1 MQATT
6 QQNRPAAIFRT
17 EVLTVRIATDPPGVI
32 DAPGTSAAGIV
43 IHLGP
48 SVVIACRRA
57 SQSHRGLAVH
67 GDIDIVPPHLP
78 SRWEVKQKDTALII
92 GVDGALLRSVSEER
106 GLDFRHIEIL
116 NRFQTRDPQIEH
128 IGWALKVEMETRA
141 TGPLYIDS
149 LATALAVCLVERHS
163 SVSRLKE
170 DKSSL
175 PGRKLRLVLA
185 YIEDNLTR
193 DLSLRTLAS
202 LADIGISQFKKAFRE
217 SRGVPVHQY
226 VIQRRVD
233 RAATLLRNSR
243 LPIGQIATE
252 AGFAHQS
259 HLARHLRRVTG
270 VSPNQLRQD
279 FRDPQDFN
287 RE

>member
-1 MQATT
+1 
-6 QQNRPAAIFRT
+6 
-17 EVLTVRIATDPPGVI
+17 
-32 DAPGTSAAGIV
+32 
-43 IHLGP
+43 
-48 SVVIACRRA
+48 
-57 SQSHRGLAVH
+57 VH
-67 GDIDIVPPHLP
+67 GDIDIVPPHVP

-92 GVDGALLRSVSEER
+92 GVDGALLRSVAEER
-106 GLDFRHIEIL
+106 GLDFRRIAIL

-128 IGWALKVEMETRA
+128 IGWALKAEMETRA
-141 TGPLYIDS
+141 TGRLYTDS
-149 LATALAVCLVERHS
+149 LATALAVRLVERHS

-170 DKSSL
+170 DKCSL
-175 PGRKLRLVLA
+175 SGRKLRLVLA

-193 DLSLRTLAS
+193 DLSLRKLAS
-202 LADIGISQFKKAFRE
+202 LAEIGVSQFKKAFRE

-226 VIQRRVD
+226 VIQRKVD

-243 LPIGQIATE
+243 LPIGQIAAE

>member
-1 MQATT
+1 MQATAHI
-6 QQNRPAAIFRT
+6 PLFRT
-17 EVLTVRIATDPPGVI
+17 DVLAVRIATDRPGVI
-32 DAPGTSAAGIV
+32 EAPGSSAPGIV

-48 SVVIACRRA
+48 SVEIACRRGGH
-57 SQSHRGLAVH
+57 SHRGLAVH
-67 GDIDIVPPHLP
+67 GDIDIVPPHIP

-92 GVDGALLRSVSEER
+92 GVDAALLRSVAGER
-106 GLDFRHIEIL
+106 GLDFQRIEIL

-128 IGWALKVEMETRA
+128 IGWALKAELETRA
-141 TGPLYIDS
+141 TGRLYTDS
-149 LATALAVCLVERHS
+149 LATALAVRLVERHS
-163 SVSRLKE
+163 SASRLKE
-170 DKSSL
+170 DKTSL
-175 PGRKLRLVLA
+175 SGRKLRLVVA

-233 RAATLLRNSR
+233 RATTLLRNSR
-243 LPIGQIATE
+243 LPIGQIASE

-270 VSPNQLRQD
+270 VSPNQLRHD